1 MPSRRSILVGLGGL
15 VAGGG
20 ALIGT
25 GAFTTVEAQRTVNV
39 ETTGDASAFLGL
51 APVNRD
57 DDRDNSNAS
66 NSAATGSD
74 ENEYVSAPD
83 GGTIA
88 INIDGNGE
96 GSGLNQNAITTL
108 RSLVEVTNQG
118 TQTVTSVNLTMSE
131 IPSEV
136 DSASDTFDFTVDDD
150 GNSDSVETNSDILTG
165 NNSIP
170 SELGPGESV
179 NFGLEI
185 DLINGGNQDNDPPD
199 LPGGGSYTLTI
210 TAETN
215 DN

>member
-39 ETTGDASAFLGL
+39 ETAGDASAFLGL

-57 DDRDNSNAS
+57 DDRDNSSAS
-66 NSAATGSD
+66 NSTTAGSD

-131 IPSEV
+131 IPSDV
-136 DSASDTFDFTVDDD
+136 NSASDTFDFTVDDD
-150 GNSDSVETNSDILTG
+150 GHSDSVETNSDILTG

-185 DLINGGNQDNDPPD
+185 DLIDGGNQGNDPPD